1 MSPVQLL
8 KRALVSVLL
17 EVARTYCLDL
27 SLSRDSADAD
37 VKKAIRRVIVKAHPD
52 KPGGSVSA
60 TVRLNE
66 AWAKWC
72 EAARDKGKAGRPTNA
87 STGGALVPAAA
98 RKRKGYRIQSAAV
111 MLTYQ
116 GVAGVSDWHA
126 FLEFVAR
133 PIRQR
138 SSGLWGPTLWV

>member
-37 VKKAIRRVIVKAHPD
+37 VKKAFRRVIVKAHPD
-52 KPGGSVSA
+52 KPGGSVA
-60 TVRLNE
+60 ETARLID
-66 AWAKWC
+66 ARAAWC
-72 EAARDKGKAGRPTNA
+72 EAARTKSKGGRPQNTSA
-87 STGGALVPAAA
+87 GGALVPTGA
-98 RKRKGYRIQSAAV
+98 RKQKEYRIQSAAV

-116 GVAGVSDWHA
+116 GVASVSEWPS
-126 FLEFVAR
+126 FVEHVVKKQKAWKVS
-133 PIRQR
+133 Q
-138 SSGLWGPTLWV
+138 